1 MKGLRVEIVVRR
13 EGAPVEEAIA
23 QPRRRCCDSVGT
35 SRARIRRSPYPV
47 EGASSSILGDPA
59 ASVFVV
65 GAGFARK
72 RPESPPN
79 GLGAFG
85 RPNRSGSRPFVAPG
99 WERAAR
105 SGQFVPRE
113 PRDHVRAGAPRITVP
128 ASTFA
133 RRPRR
138 THARLTSPPHRHGP
152 RHAARRYRRDRARPR
167 RGRPA
172 PRGRGPAVRIPKHRP
187 PPRPL
192 AFTDPSPG
200 TPDGSAW
207 QGISCPLAHPS
218 PPFKSPADG
227 LQRICPRRARRPWSR
242 RQLLRGLSRLDDAPA
257 APSTADH
264 RDSPPRQ
271 PSASRVLVCPES
283 RAHVRRRTR
292 ALAYSAPDAPLRR
305 DPRDPRDPP
314 SPSGSTLDDAR
325 HSPARDSGGSRKWT

>member
-1 MKGLRVEIVVRR
+1 M
-13 EGAPVEEAIA
+13 
-23 QPRRRCCDSVGT
+23 
-35 SRARIRRSPYPV
+35 
-47 EGASSSILGDPA
+47 
-59 ASVFVV
+59 
-65 GAGFARK
+65 
-72 RPESPPN
+72 
-79 GLGAFG
+79 
-85 RPNRSGSRPFVAPG
+85 
-99 WERAAR
+99 
-105 SGQFVPRE
+105 
-113 PRDHVRAGAPRITVP
+113 P

-192 AFTDPSPG
+192 AFTGPSPG

-257 APSTADH
+257 APPTADH
-264 RDSPPRQ
+264 RDSPP
-271 PSASRVLVCPES
+271 ASR
-283 RAHVRRRTR
+283 
-292 ALAYSAPDAPLRR
+292 
-305 DPRDPRDPP
+305 PP
-314 SPSGSTLDDAR
+314 PVSSCAR
-325 HSPARDSGGSRKWT
+325 SPAPTFAAGLEP

>member
-1 MKGLRVEIVVRR
+1 MGCHLHAPGRVGHTRNARNAAYGAKRAAVSENKAVGSPRIDDNDPPRGKGVPPDSGWWRLSGGEPDQLLSVGQR
-13 EGAPVEEAIA
+13 
-23 QPRRRCCDSVGT
+23 QPR
-35 SRARIRRSPYPV
+35 ARSP
-47 EGASSSILGDPA
+47 GGR
-59 ASVFVV
+59 V
-65 GAGFARK
+65 GPMR
-72 RPESPPN
+72 
-79 GLGAFG
+79 
-85 RPNRSGSRPFVAPG
+85 
-99 WERAAR
+99 
-105 SGQFVPRE
+105 
-113 PRDHVRAGAPRITVP
+113 
-128 ASTFA
+128 
-133 RRPRR
+133 
-138 THARLTSPPHRHGP
+138 RLTSPPHRHGP

-187 PPRPL
+187 PPRRL
-192 AFTDPSPG
+192 AFTGPSPG

-264 RDSPPRQ
+264 RDSPP
-271 PSASRVLVCPES
+271 ASRPPPRVLVCPES

-305 DPRDPRDPP
+305 DPRDPP

>member
-1 MKGLRVEIVVRR
+1 MDFR
-13 EGAPVEEAIA
+13 
-23 QPRRRCCDSVGT
+23 
-35 SRARIRRSPYPV
+35 
-47 EGASSSILGDPA
+47 PA
-59 ASVFVV
+59 AACTRAS
-65 GAGFARK
+65 
-72 RPESPPN
+72 N
-79 GLGAFG
+79 GLGLFFAPGFASAPRQRAAVRLRDQLRTTHRIAG
-85 RPNRSGSRPFVAPG
+85 RPARRAPTG
-99 WERAAR
+99 FRAAR
-105 SGQFVPRE
+105 VP
-113 PRDHVRAGAPRITVP
+113 VRV
-128 ASTFA
+128 
-133 RRPRR
+133 
-138 THARLTSPPHRHGP
+138 SPPPEGSP
-152 RHAARRYRRDRARPR
+152 Q
-167 RGRPA
+167 
-172 PRGRGPAVRIPKHRP
+172 

-192 AFTDPSPG
+192 AFTGPSPG

-264 RDSPPRQ
+264 RGQPPRQ
-271 PSASRVLVCPES
+271 PSAPRVLVCPES

>member
-23 QPRRRCCDSVGT
+23 QPVEDVATVLARAGHESGGPRT
-35 SRARIRRSPYPV
+35 PSRGPLRRSW
-47 EGASSSILGDPA
+47 AIL
-59 ASVFVV
+59 
-65 GAGFARK
+65 
-72 RPESPPN
+72 RPRFSW
-79 GLGAFG
+79 
-85 RPNRSGSRPFVAPG
+85 SGSRPFVAPG

-138 THARLTSPPHRHGP
+138 THARLTSP
-152 RHAARRYRRDRARPR
+152 
-167 RGRPA
+167 
-172 PRGRGPAVRIPKHRP
+172 
-187 PPRPL
+187 
-192 AFTDPSPG
+192 PSPG

-264 RDSPPRQ
+264 RDSPPPPAVRPPCPRVPGVPRPRSPPDSS
-271 PSASRVLVCPES
+271 PSLQ
-283 RAHVRRRTR
+283 RARRTASSR
-292 ALAYSAPDAPLRR
+292 SPQSPRSPRSSESVRVHPGRCPTLPGARLRR
-305 DPRDPRDPP
+305 
-314 SPSGSTLDDAR
+314 L
-325 HSPARDSGGSRKWT
+325 